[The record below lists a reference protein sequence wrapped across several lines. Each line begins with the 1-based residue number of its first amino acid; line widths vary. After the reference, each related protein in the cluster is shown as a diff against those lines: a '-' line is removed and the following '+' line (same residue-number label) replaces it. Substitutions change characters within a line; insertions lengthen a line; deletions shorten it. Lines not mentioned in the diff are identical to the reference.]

1 MSDGKAVTVSYSTCH
16 FACFSGEGGGGG
28 GCVRLLACTFVIC
41 FILLFCLSPFVLICF
56 VLVFDLF
63 VSLVVCLIFLNAF
76 LSLFPGR
83 CNAS

>member
-1 MSDGKAVTVSYSTCH
+1 MGKLLQFLILLVTLLVSR
-16 FACFSGEGGGGG
+16 GRGGGGGG

-63 VSLVVCLIFLNAF
+63 VSLVVCLILLNAF